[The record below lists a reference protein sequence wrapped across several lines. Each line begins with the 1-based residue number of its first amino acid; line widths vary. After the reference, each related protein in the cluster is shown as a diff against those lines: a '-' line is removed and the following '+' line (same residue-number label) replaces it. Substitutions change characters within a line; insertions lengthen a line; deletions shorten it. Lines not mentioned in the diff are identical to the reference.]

1 MTLPRSAMAVH
12 TAAGADAAARDRAA
26 ETAAAP
32 DMLARQQALEG
43 SGEYDRLRDIGSG
56 SFGFV
61 QAARHRRSGKKVAIN
76 FMQRGHSITRLTERE
91 VCTCSILTS

>member
-1 MTLPRSAMAVH
+1 MAVH

-61 QAARHRRSGKKVAIN
+61 QVSPPPTPAVAALGI
-76 FMQRGHSITRLTERE
+76 
-91 VCTCSILTS
+91 